1 MKIKESSSSEHDQ
14 ENPYEELFLSNQLC
28 FLVYQLDRKIQ
39 ALYRPLLDSLNIT
52 YPQYLVLLV
61 LWEQRRATIGEL
73 CRLLHLDT
81 GTISPL
87 IRRLQQHGLV
97 TKQRSQEDERSVL
110 VELTEKGKQLKE
122 QARSIP
128 SYVASCLLHDI
139 QEYQELRN
147 TFQELL
153 NRLG

>member
-1 MKIKESSSSEHDQ
+1 MRISESSTQDKGS
-14 ENPYEELFLSNQLC
+14 PYEELFLSNQLC

-39 ALYRPLLDSLNIT
+39 ALYRPLLDALDIT

-61 LWEQRRATIGEL
+61 LWERERISVGDL
-73 CRLLHLDT
+73 CRLLTLDT

-87 IRRLQQHGLV
+87 IKRLQQRGLL
-97 TKQRSQEDERSVL
+97 TKQRNQKDERSVL

-122 QARSIP
+122 QAKSIP
-128 SYVASCLLHDI
+128 SYIASCLLRSI
-139 QEYQELRN
+139 EEYNELRN

-153 NRLG
+153 SRLL

>member
-1 MKIKESSSSEHDQ
+1 MKTRESSGQDKG
-14 ENPYEELFLSNQLC
+14 PFYEELFLSNQLC

-61 LWEQRRATIGEL
+61 LWEQGRATIGDL

-87 IRRLQQHGLV
+87 IKRLQQRGLI

-110 VELTEKGKQLKE
+110 VELTEKGEQLKE

-128 SYVASCLLHDI
+128 AYVASCLLHDI

-153 NRLG
+153 SRLG